1 MEEILNTLIEQSQ
14 KEMEEA
20 LKKLIRIPS
29 VIDMDSSAEGAPFGR
44 DIRNALNG
52 VIQLGEELGFEVKD
66 YDGYA
71 ASIRFGNKENEKEI
85 GILSHIDVVPPGDGW
100 KTDPFEPVVTDGKM
114 YGRGT
119 IDD

>member
-71 ASIRFGNKENEKEI
+71 ASIRFGNKENEKDPLDDVKNDEI
-85 GILSHIDVVPPGDGW
+85 TENEKNEKCTL
-100 KTDPFEPVVTDGKM
+100 
-114 YGRGT
+114 
-119 IDD
+119 